1 MLLKLTNAGP
11 RWNRDPDRTTEEQVH
26 DPVFVVAAKIVD
38 LRTNLMSGETVI
50 VYDHGQNVLVKE
62 SQEEVARMLVKAR
75 RRPFLHFYP
84 GDPELDLSGVKD
96 GEHITVDNTLAP
108 ITRHKLTNAYV
119 FFKGLVASLRG
130 RSEFADAVQQG
141 HSALAQL
148 ESVIKP
154 N

>member
-1 MLLKLTNAGP
+1 MLLKLTNAGR

-38 LRTNLMSGETVI
+38 LRTNLMSGETLI

-62 SQEEVARMLVKAR
+62 SQEEVARMLVKAMST
-75 RRPFLHFYP
+75 PILYSPTP
-84 GDPELDLSGVKD
+84 GPDLDLSKARD
-96 GEHITVDNTLAP
+96 GEHVTVDNTLGP
-108 ITRHKLTNAYV
+108 VTRHKLTNAYV
-119 FFKGLVASLRG
+119 FFNGLIASLRG
-130 RSEFADAVQQG
+130 RREFADAVQQA